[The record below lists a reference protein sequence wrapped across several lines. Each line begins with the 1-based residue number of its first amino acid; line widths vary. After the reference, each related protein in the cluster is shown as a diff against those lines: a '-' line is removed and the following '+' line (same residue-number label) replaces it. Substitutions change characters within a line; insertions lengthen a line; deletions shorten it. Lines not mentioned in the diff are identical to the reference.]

1 MYKSTI
7 SIECKRVTSKSRE
20 ILNNEMAVV
29 NQFEI
34 HRYQTGYSRP
44 NKINNMIM
52 KESEQNSHSRGN
64 G

>member
-34 HRYQTGYSRP
+34 HRYQTGYSRT
-44 NKINNMIM
+44 NEINNM
-52 KESEQNSHSRGN
+52 
-64 G
+64 